1 MPDRYWRSEVE
12 LTDIFPYLC
21 LIERAHHYN
30 SPMTCK
36 ILIVRTSSL
45 GDLVHML
52 PAISD
57 IARHVPGAQIDW
69 LVEESFAQ
77 IPGWHPAVNEVI
89 PVAHRRWRK
98 QWWSAQTRQERAA
111 LREQLQSRQY
121 DVVLDMQALMKSIWL
136 VRQTKGRRHGLDWKS
151 AREPLAS
158 LFYDVRHRV
167 GFWQPAVFRQ
177 RSLAASAFGYQ
188 FEGAPDFG
196 LQGLAA
202 QAPKDEDPYAIIMPS
217 ASRDD
222 KLWEP
227 ENWQQVFDRLQA
239 EGMALRLLAG
249 SPAESERAQTLIAGR
264 SQAQVL
270 PRMDLTPIAL
280 QLAGAQV
287 MVGLDSGLTHL
298 SAGLGRPTIGIYK
311 ASTPVRTPLEGS
323 AYTASLGERGHPP
336 SAETVLCAIDQ
347 ALGRTTAPEA
357 GLLDSQKN

>member
-1 MPDRYWRSEVE
+1 
-12 LTDIFPYLC
+12 
-21 LIERAHHYN
+21 
-30 SPMTCK
+30 MTCK

-69 LVEESFAQ
+69 LVEEGFAE
-77 IPGWHPAVNEVI
+77 IPRWHPAVHEAI

-98 QWWSAQTRQERAA
+98 QWWSAQTRRERAA
-111 LREQLQSRQY
+111 LRDNLDGRRY

-136 VRQTKGRRHGLDWKS
+136 VRQAHGRRHGLDWKS

-177 RSLAASAFGYQ
+177 RSLAAAAFAYQ
-188 FEGAPDFG
+188 FDGPPDFG
-196 LQGLAA
+196 LQGLVAR
-202 QAPKDEDPYAIIMPS
+202 APAGQPPYAVIMPS

-222 KLWEP
+222 KLWAP
-227 ENWQQVFDRLQA
+227 AHWQQVFDRLQ
-239 EGMALRLLAG
+239 GDGLALRLLAG
-249 SPAESERAQTLIAGR
+249 SPAETERAQALIAGR
-264 SQAQVL
+264 EQACVL
-270 PRMDLTPIAL
+270 PRMGLTPIAL
-280 QLAGAQV
+280 ELAGARI

-311 ASTPVRTPLEGS
+311 ASTPVRTPLEG
-323 AYTASLGERGHPP
+323 AGYTASLGERGHAP
-336 SAETVLCAIDQ
+336 SAQTVLCAIDQ
-347 ALGRTTAPEA
+347 AL
-357 GLLDSQKN
+357 DSQDRGQTSVLALPAL